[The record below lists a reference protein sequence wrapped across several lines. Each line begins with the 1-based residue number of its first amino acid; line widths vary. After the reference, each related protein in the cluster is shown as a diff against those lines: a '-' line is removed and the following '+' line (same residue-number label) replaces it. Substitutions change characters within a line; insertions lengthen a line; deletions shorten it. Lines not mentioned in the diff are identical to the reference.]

1 MCVWGL
7 YRKQAEQAEQAVTS
21 GTGGRCNPPPPALL
35 HHAPRSTPP
44 AAKSIAWERGGA
56 LYILRT
62 VRIAPPVASRAKLPH
77 LFVFLEGGWE
87 GPIGTCRKMRYE
99 PFAGTGGELRVSSF
113 CFFVMPRNRHMT
125 ERDIM
130 PPSSSPS
137 SSLPWP
143 RTMPDR
149 QGLPELPALLASS
162 FRVTACPRSSPPSPP
177 AAGSNLE
184 RLPVSLFSSFPYC
197 ILKGV

>member
-1 MCVWGL
+1 V
-7 YRKQAEQAEQAVTS
+7 QS
-21 GTGGRCNPPPPALL
+21 PPPALL

-44 AAKSIAWERGGA
+44 AAKSIAWERGGHCISSERFA
-56 LYILRT
+56 LHHPLPHARNCPT
-62 VRIAPPVASRAKLPH
+62 FSFFWRGAGRGLSALAGRCATNPSRAP
-77 LFVFLEGGWE
+77 VEN
-87 GPIGTCRKMRYE
+87 YE
-99 PFAGTGGELRVSSF
+99 FRV
-113 CFFVMPRNRHMT
+113 FVMPRNRHMT